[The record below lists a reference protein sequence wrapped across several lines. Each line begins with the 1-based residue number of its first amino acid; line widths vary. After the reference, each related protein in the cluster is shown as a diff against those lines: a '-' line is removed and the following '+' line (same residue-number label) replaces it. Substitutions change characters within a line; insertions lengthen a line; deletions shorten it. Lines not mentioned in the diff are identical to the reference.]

1 MMVEKVEID
10 TMGTASIIRRGVANI
25 CIPLMAL
32 VLVLVLVLVL
42 SALVMVLFKCLDL
55 MFKSSSE

>member
-1 MMVEKVEID
+1 MMVDKVEID

-25 CIPLMAL
+25 CIPIMA
-32 VLVLVLVLVL
+32 LVLVLVL

>member
-32 VLVLVLVLVL
+32 VLVFVLVL